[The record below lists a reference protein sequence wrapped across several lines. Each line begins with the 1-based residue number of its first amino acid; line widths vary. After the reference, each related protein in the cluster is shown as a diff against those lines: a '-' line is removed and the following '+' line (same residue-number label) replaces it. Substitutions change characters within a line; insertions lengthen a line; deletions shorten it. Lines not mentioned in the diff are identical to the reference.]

1 MVERISKNISLY
13 AQKLRRILKKY
24 RLEKSKYRYSLLDV
38 VSRSNKIELHVII
51 FGIKKQ
57 ILKLTPEEILY
68 DDELLSEF
76 SPYDVRAITYLSFQK
91 YIKQEYS
98 LIIEK
103 QYLNQGE
110 TIFSIKN
117 TQTNAS
123 LNISAK
129 KLYQDYDSLVSLSK
143 KDMITVI
150 STAVQEQT
158 FLDIEKIGML

>member
-1 MVERISKNISLY
+1 MSRCIHKF
-13 AQKLRRILKKY
+13 KGILKRY

-38 VSRSNKIELHVII
+38 VSRNNKIELHVII
-51 FGIKKQ
+51 SGIKKQ

-68 DDELLSEF
+68 DDELLPEF

-91 YIKQEYS
+91 YLKQEHYC

-103 QYLNQGE
+103 QSLNQGE

-117 TQTNAS
+117 THTNTS
-123 LNISAK
+123 FTISAR
-129 KLYQDYDSLVSLSK
+129 KLYQDYDSLVNLSK
-143 KDMITVI
+143 KDMVTVI

-158 FLDIEKIGML
+158 FLDIEKMGML